1 MRTTTEL
8 WKFGKGLTFEAADLV
23 GYDVEAADGHIGKI
37 DKASERTDRQH
48 LVVDTGFWIFG
59 KKRMIPVGLVSRV
72 DNDDKRV
79 FISMSKDQVK
89 SAPDYDDLE
98 HRYTDD
104 DYDTSFGEYYS
115 GLRLP

>member
-8 WKFGKGLTFEAADLV
+8 WNFGQDVRVQPADLV
-23 GYDVEAADGHIGKI
+23 GYDVEATDGHIGKI
-37 DKASERTDRQH
+37 DKASEDTSRRY

-59 KKRMIPVGLVSRV
+59 KKRMVPAGLVSRI
-72 DNDDKRV
+72 DHDDKRV

-98 HRYTDD
+98 RRYTDE
-104 DYDTSFGEYYS
+104 DYDSTFGGYYR
-115 GLRLP
+115 GLP